1 MTYVRHRYGGLYNS
15 QLPHEERQWSASAST
30 AVAPRFAVHCGAH
43 CGSRQR
49 TASMLDA
56 SKREALPPSCVAAS
70 VSTVD
75 AVSEAEPAME
85 SSTSF
90 GPLPPWIP
98 RAALDEPLPAL
109 QRLAVK
115 PKFLHQ
121 PFWPHGTRQILL
133 VCEYKQGLVV
143 ELLFR
148 GYIVKSRL
156 CVLDAIPVV
165 AVYHKDQSIHALVV
179 VAPQRPNLIPSSNVP
194 CGERSDAC
202 FALVG
207 HGLDIEANC

>member
-30 AVAPRFAVHCGAH
+30 AVAPRFAIHCGAH

-98 RAALDEPLPAL
+98 RAAVAAEASVPGRMEPPAEAS
-109 QRLAVK
+109 AVNAAADVAGWDCN
-115 PKFLHQ
+115 Q
-121 PFWPHGTRQILL
+121 
-133 VCEYKQGLVV
+133 
-143 ELLFR
+143 
-148 GYIVKSRL
+148 SR
-156 CVLDAIPVV
+156 PS
-165 AVYHKDQSIHALVV
+165 K
-179 VAPQRPNLIPSSNVP
+179 IPSPFVAQLPWMNHFLP
-194 CGERSDAC
+194 CS
-202 FALVG
+202 ALPSSPSSCTNLS
-207 HGLDIEANC
+207 GLMA